1 QFSSAQHSQVRTPL
15 RERLWWLQRTYDE
28 GSHKVRKRISKML
41 ARHRQQTVNEHLVG
55 SLAWWAGV
63 SAQAYTRISLRRLH
77 SNARP
82 GCGVCRQLSQSPPC
96 QFHQMLSHGFFS
108 SLASFG
114 VVVATLVSSVT
125 SEVQVDSKLDLVDIS
140 SLSERQYFLF
150 VLQCFLVTTIP
161 LLFLA
166 QTIDGVTGFSLWV
179 IFFIAWTFQ
188 SAFAV
193 VIQLLWESFDSPRE
207 D

>member
-1 QFSSAQHSQVRTPL
+1 
-15 RERLWWLQRTYDE
+15 
-28 GSHKVRKRISKML
+28 
-41 ARHRQQTVNEHLVG
+41 
-55 SLAWWAGV
+55 
-63 SAQAYTRISLRRLH
+63 
-77 SNARP
+77 
-82 GCGVCRQLSQSPPC
+82 
-96 QFHQMLSHGFFS
+96 MLSHGFFS

-125 SEVQVDSKLDLVDIS
+125 REVQVDSKLDLVDIS
-140 SLSERQYFLF
+140 SLSERQYCLF

-166 QTIDGVTGFSLWV
+166 QTIDGVTGFSLWA

-193 VIQLLWESFDSPRE
+193 VIQLLWESFGSSRE